1 MAFKPGGVSQA
12 KPQALYTLGS
22 HVKDF
27 YRYLEEPLAEKDIN
41 ID

>member
-12 KPQALYTLGS
+12 KLQALYTLGS

-27 YRYLEEPLAEKDIN
+27 YRYLEPLAEKDIN